1 MERVKNIAQ
10 HVTGGGDV
18 RSASFVDELATLA
31 ALFREGLLSESE
43 YAAGKQ
49 KLLAPAAAP
58 AAEGNALVSQEV
70 AAAGTAQPVE
80 MTDQEKFLYDLY
92 AQPPSPHPI
101 PPLVSAAGDSSS
113 PFVRGAGKASF
124 TFRVTSPPKR
134 SRG

>member
-1 MERVKNIAQ
+1 MQRVKNIAQ
-10 HVTGGGDV
+10 HVTGSGDV

-49 KLLAPAAAP
+49 KLLAPAAP
-58 AAEGNALVSQEV
+58 AAEGNALVSQEA

-92 AQPPSPHPI
+92 SPPTPAHQPTPPH
-101 PPLVSAAGDSSS
+101 LLLTD
-113 PFVRGAGKASF
+113 GAGKASCKF
-124 TFRVTSPPKR
+124 QGISPPRR
-134 SRG
+134 STG